1 MTDQSPTWV
10 DLCVSQSIVL
20 SAWFMDDVIN
30 PSYTIL
36 KETWYPL
43 FLFPLGVFGLILFLL
58 WSYSSSTASL
68 TLLLWNDASI
78 QALTD
83 PCAWVHSCSLSV
95 LRIVQR
101 FLPRTPKVSWRQ
113 VLLVFPGLTEGWK
126 QLTLFSSSK
135 PHFKIQGSPGTS
147 FRWFSCFGSGLME
160 YNGPF

>member
-58 WSYSSSTASL
+58 
-68 TLLLWNDASI
+68 
-78 QALTD
+78 
-83 PCAWVHSCSLSV
+83 
-95 LRIVQR
+95 
-101 FLPRTPKVSWRQ
+101 
-113 VLLVFPGLTEGWK
+113 
-126 QLTLFSSSK
+126 
-135 PHFKIQGSPGTS
+135 
-147 FRWFSCFGSGLME
+147 
-160 YNGPF
+160 